1 MTMRSSL
8 FRKEALQQETQ
19 PLEGALLIAASPRAT
34 VLTLMA
40 FAISLCTIAY
50 LCLGEFNRKA
60 NVQGYLSPDKGL
72 VKVFPQVIGTLLE
85 RRVEEGMLVRKGQIL
100 AVISTERGSLKVRD
114 ANGEAIRF
122 LKERQES
129 LDNELVSLNEM
140 DLLREAA
147 IESRRAYLADEL
159 QQLESAIRTFKSRM
173 HKATEENR
181 RFEDLNESGFVAS
194 SELYRQQDI
203 SMELRGRLQVLERD
217 RIALLGRQQAL
228 NTEMASGKL
237 DSQSQKEALKR
248 RIIELHQQRAE
259 YQTSN
264 EIVVA
269 APADGIVTTIL
280 IEPGQQT
287 RRDAP
292 LLSIIPQGATLEA
305 RLLVPSHAIGF
316 ITPGQ
321 DVALRYAAFPY
332 QRFGHYR
339 GVVDSIARTLLLPGD
354 VDLPTPLTSPAYL
367 VTVALE
373 KQSVAAYN
381 KQFALQAGMSLDG
394 DVLLDRRSILQWMF
408 DPLLS
413 LTRGS

>member
-1 MTMRSSL
+1 MRTSL
-8 FRKEALQQETQ
+8 FRKEAMQQENQ
-19 PLEGALLIAASPRAT
+19 PLEGSLLIAASPRAT
-34 VLTLMA
+34 VLTLIA
-40 FAISLCTIAY
+40 FVFSLCTIAF

-72 VKVFPQVIGTLLE
+72 VKVFPQVMGTVLE
-85 RRVEEGMLVRKGQIL
+85 RRVEEGMSVRKGQVL
-100 AVISTERGSLKVRD
+100 AVISTERGSLQVRD
-114 ANGEAIRF
+114 ANGEAIRY

-129 LDNELVSLNEM
+129 LESELSSQLNL
-140 DLLREAA
+140 DVLRKAA
-147 IESRRAYLADEL
+147 IVSRSASLADEL
-159 QQLESAIRTFKSRM
+159 KQLESAIQTFKLRMRNASR
-173 HKATEENR
+173 ESD
-181 RFEDLNESGFVAS
+181 RFEGLKESGFVAS
-194 SELYRQQDI
+194 TELYRQQDNL
-203 SMELRGRLQVLERD
+203 MELRGRLQVLERD

-228 NTEMASGKL
+228 DTEIARGDL
-237 DSQSQKEALKR
+237 DSRSKQETLKR
-248 RIIELHQQRAE
+248 RIIELDQQRAE
-259 YQTSN
+259 YQTNN

-280 IEPGQQT
+280 IQPGQQT

-292 LLSIIPQGATLEA
+292 LLSIIPQGALMEA

-373 KQSVAAYN
+373 EQSVTAYE
-381 KQFALQAGMSLDG
+381 QEFPLQAGMSLDG

-413 LTRGS
+413 LARRG